1 MNILFRADSSSI
13 IGTGHIM
20 RDLVLAKKYSKK
32 GHNIIFATQELSG
45 NINYKII
52 EDGYK
57 LIILKSNTLKELDIL
72 IKKISIDKLVIDNY
86 SIDYKF
92 EKKLKKNNQKIKILS
107 FDDTYEKHYCDI
119 VLNHNISADK
129 KKYKGLVPKEC
140 KLKCGVKY
148 TLLRDEFI
156 KAKKKQ
162 RKSKILV
169 TTKSSQLTIFIAMG
183 GADSYNINIKLIKE
197 LKKIKNIKVNLVTTT
212 ANQNLKELKKYCNN
226 KPWINLYINS
236 NKIAKLMVQSDIGI
250 ITPSVVVNEII
261 NLEIPFISI
270 MVTDNQLDMFKY
282 LKKNY
287 FYVLNK
293 DRLNYVPKYVKKIH
307 NNYIE
312 EKMKIRKLIK

>member
-1 MNILFRADSSSI
+1 
-13 IGTGHIM
+13 
-20 RDLVLAKKYSKK
+20 
-32 GHNIIFATQELSG
+32 
-45 NINYKII
+45 
-52 EDGYK
+52 
-57 LIILKSNTLKELDIL
+57 
-72 IKKISIDKLVIDNY
+72 
-86 SIDYKF
+86 
-92 EKKLKKNNQKIKILS
+92 
-107 FDDTYEKHYCDI
+107 
-119 VLNHNISADK
+119 
-129 KKYKGLVPKEC
+129 
-140 KLKCGVKY
+140 
-148 TLLRDEFI
+148 
-156 KAKKKQ
+156 
-162 RKSKILV
+162 
-169 TTKSSQLTIFIAMG
+169 MG